1 MPFHSGYGYYGTGDW
16 LWSLFS
22 TALFIVLVALAV
34 TLLVRILN
42 GSRRPNGPGPGP
54 ANRVMG
60 ASWFGGGPNGGPGGG
75 GGGGSGPGGG
85 VGGAPEATTR
95 PAWRNPEAASA
106 ERILAERYARGEL
119 TEEEYRGRLEVLRQ
133 AATGW
138 ARPGQGQPP
147 PAEAGPVVSELQQP
161 SAEAGS
167 VSELQQPSVQAGPVS
182 ELQQPSVEAGPVVS
196 EPPSPEQV
204 GPVVSEPPSPEQAGP
219 VSRPQPPT

>member
-54 ANRVMG
+54 ANRTMG

-75 GGGGSGPGGG
+75 GGGGGG
-85 VGGAPEATTR
+85 GGAPEATTR
-95 PAWRNPEAASA
+95 PAWQNPEAASA

-138 ARPGQGQPP
+138 ARPGQGQQP
-147 PAEAGPVVSELQQP
+147 PAE
-161 SAEAGS
+161 
-167 VSELQQPSVQAGPVS
+167 AGPVS
-182 ELQQPSVEAGPVVS
+182 ELQQPSAQAGPVVS
-196 EPPSPEQV
+196 EPRSPE
-204 GPVVSEPPSPEQAGP
+204 
-219 VSRPQPPT
+219 